1 MGAEEGVI
9 GNSGRWGRGAK
20 PTVQS
25 GAQSA
30 ERREEARRAA
40 AIETQHTL
48 GWQAGDTWGRRV
60 AEQRK
65 KRKWVRMGSWLS

>member
-48 GWQAGDTWGRRV
+48 GVAGWRHMGQAGCRT
-60 AEQRK
+60 EK
-65 KRKWVRMGSWLS
+65 EEKMGQDG

>member
-40 AIETQHTL
+40 AIEMQHTL
-48 GWQAGDTWGRRV
+48 GVAG
-60 AEQRK
+60 
-65 KRKWVRMGSWLS
+65 